1 MKITVAK
8 AISVIEA
15 IDRLLADLRLN
26 MDARLAAVSLMDDMR
41 SIMMN

>member
-8 AISVIEA
+8 AIAMIEA

-26 MDARLAAVSLMDDMR
+26 MDTRLAAVSLIDDMR
-41 SIMMN
+41 NIMMN